1 MKWLLLVA
9 VAVVVLADAKLMR
22 SLSRLLMLKWLLLI
36 VVVVVGMLVDVMLIV
51 FVDTPLF
58 KKGIKQDQNKSM
70 DTFQLRS

>member
-1 MKWLLLVA
+1 
-9 VAVVVLADAKLMR
+9 
-22 SLSRLLMLKWLLLI
+22 MLKWLLLI